1 MGVLEIGTKALI
13 ANQVALQTV
22 GNNITNVNTT
32 GYSRQRVILSTTP
45 GQYSGGGYI
54 GKGVDVATIT
64 RNYSEFLT
72 RQAALAGAVS
82 AGDIARSD
90 KLKQLEGIFEGGES
104 GLGAAINDMLNS
116 FSDVASAPTDLTAR
130 TVVLTRLDET
140 AARFRATSQRLDD
153 LQLASSQEIEQK
165 VNAAN
170 NLSQSIAEV
179 NAEIARTQ
187 GQGQPPND
195 LLDRR
200 DQLVRELN
208 QYVQTSSIMAD
219 DGTMSIFVAGS
230 QALVLGTNANAMAV
244 VKNDYG
250 DPWSNQLVI
259 NRDGVSTALNE
270 NTMGGGEISGLLRFQ
285 NADLQE
291 GRNLLGRLTLSV
303 STAMNDQHKLG
314 LDLDGNA
321 GGNLFT
327 QVSLGP
333 SNVFIPKQA
342 AAPAPQVKVNT
353 GNATLGLAI
362 SDVSKFAASDYE
374 VNFSSATQ
382 GSITRK
388 SDGVVRSFDISTVA
402 AATTS
407 SLQVVDLGGGVNAVN
422 VDGINITL
430 PSGTPNAGDRFLIK
444 PYNTSAGNITREFSL
459 PRALAVA
466 SPVVTKIGSAN
477 TGSLQLTSLK
487 VNGQP
492 GGLNLPPSPT
502 LPATTGAGVVLTFTA
517 GPPTGYT
524 VTGTNTVPESYAAD
538 PSNPPYVPGVT
549 VVHFTP
555 NQAISIDGWQ
565 LTLTGS
571 AKTGDVITVGNAKDT
586 QYGSY
591 YTRNAAN
598 AGAMMDLRDVA
609 MFDGAALTD
618 GYAGLMSQV
627 GIRAQSANYAA
638 TVSTSIAGNVERDRT
653 SVAGVNLD
661 EEAGKLIQYQQ
672 AYQAS
677 AKMIQIAQS
686 IFNDLIS
693 SMTR

>member
-1 MGVLEIGTKALI
+1 MGVLDIGAKALM
-13 ANQVALQTV
+13 ANQIALQTT
-22 GNNITNVNTT
+22 GNNIANVNTE
-32 GYSRQRVILSTTP
+32 GYSRQRVALTSTL
-45 GQYSGGGYI
+45 GQFTGGGYI
-54 GKGVDVATIT
+54 GKGVDVSTIT
-64 RNYSEFLT
+64 RNYSDFLT
-72 RQAALAGAVS
+72 RQAALAGSVS

-153 LQLASSQEIEQK
+153 LQLASTQEIDQK

-170 NLSQSIAEV
+170 SLAKSIAGV
-179 NAEIARTQ
+179 NAEIARSQ
-187 GQGQPPND
+187 GLGQPPND

-230 QALVLGTNANAMAV
+230 QALVLGSSANSLAV

-259 NRDGVSTALNE
+259 NRDGVSTALDE
-270 NTMGGGEISGLLRFQ
+270 DTMGGGEISGLLRFQ
-285 NADLQE
+285 NTDLQE

-314 LDLDGNA
+314 LDLDGNP

-327 QVSLGP
+327 QVSLGA

-353 GNATLGLAI
+353 GNATLDLAI

-374 VNFSSATQ
+374 VSFSSATQ

-388 SDGVVRSFDISTVA
+388 SDGVVTAFDFGV
-402 AATTS
+402 TS
-407 SLQVVDLGGGVNAVN
+407 PVNI
-422 VDGINITL
+422 DGIEISIPT
-430 PSGTPNAGDRFLIK
+430 GTPNAGDRFLIK

-466 SPVVTKIGSAN
+466 SPVVTKIGSSN

-492 GGLNLPPSPT
+492 AGLTLPPSPT
-502 LPATTGAGVVLTFTA
+502 PPATTGAGVVLTFTA

-524 VTGTNTVPESYAAD
+524 VTGTNAVPESYAAD
-538 PSNPPYVPGVT
+538 PTNPPYVPGVT
-549 VVHFTP
+549 VVPFTP

-565 LTLTGS
+565 LTLTGA

-586 QYGSY
+586 QYGNY
-591 YTRNAAN
+591 YTRNAGN
-598 AGAMMDLRDVA
+598 ASAMMDLRDVA

-627 GIRAQSANYAA
+627 GIRAQSASYAA
-638 TVSTSIAGNVERDRT
+638 TVSTSIAGNVEKDRT

-661 EEAGKLIQYQQ
+661 EEASKLIQYQQ

-686 IFNDLIS
+686 IFNDLMA
-693 SMTR
+693 SMTG